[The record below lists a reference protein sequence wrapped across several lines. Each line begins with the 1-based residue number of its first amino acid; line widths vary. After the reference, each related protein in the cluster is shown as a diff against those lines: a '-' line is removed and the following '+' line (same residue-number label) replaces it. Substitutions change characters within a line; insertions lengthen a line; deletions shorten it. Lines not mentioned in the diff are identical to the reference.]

1 MASFKPSPWML
12 MIAPLV
18 AAQVQLPAR
27 ADTARIVQVSLQPT
41 ESGASLTL
49 RFSNGQR
56 PQIFATAR
64 GNSWV
69 ADILNTQL
77 ALPQGKSFRQVNP
90 AAGITAVEVVQ
101 VDAKTARVIV
111 NGATTAPNGV
121 IDQSSDQGFT
131 ISLVAG
137 TGNPTAATPIP
148 INPAPGSP
156 SVQRDRPT
164 PLPTNDLLPPLMP
177 RAVAPP
183 LGDISISTNIIK
195 PPTVRTGATRVI
207 PRLSLRNAPAR
218 EALALLAR
226 AAGLNLV
233 YLDSSRDPSS
243 RDASSQTGLP
253 PGGPPVTLDLQN
265 TPVEDAINYV
275 VRVSGLQISR
285 TGNTLLVGVSLP
297 TSGMN
302 LLTRTLRLNQ
312 ANAKTASTYLNS
324 LGAGVVVNFDPTT
337 QVPSTGGGTNPITVQ
352 SGIPEQKI
360 LTPPDIP
367 GVFLPLRGLTV
378 TVDERLNQLTVVG
391 TPEMIETAVNYVT
404 QLDLRKRQV
413 AVNVK
418 VIDVNLDN
426 SQEFNSSFSFGVG
439 DTFFVS
445 DGGSAV
451 VNFGNLRPASSADMN
466 QPGNPFAPPVTGITY
481 PGEAKPFLDNQSG
494 LAPFGTPANPNATGE
509 GASALQGFS
518 SAVNGSNANAVAQQL
533 AQQWSSNSG
542 IRQIFPQ
549 FNQLLRFW
557 GVNTNQ
563 TGFAAYPQGIL
574 PRPNFG
580 TFGNPLQAGIEEI
593 DDGKITYGVP
603 TLLQY
608 PTKFLQ
614 RLQAEIVSRNAK
626 ILTDPTLV
634 IQEGELQT
642 VKLTEQVVTN
652 IVTQTV
658 TPQGGGTSTTSTT
671 AEKGEVGLTMDVQID
686 RIDDNGFVT
695 LQLVPKITSFGSEYE
710 LTSGIGQRNTLTLLN
725 TREVRSGK
733 IRLRD
738 SQTLILAGV
747 IQDSERQL
755 VKKWPILGDLPIV
768 GALFRGSTTSRQRKE
783 VIIVLTPR
791 VMDDNDTN
799 RFGYGYAPGQEAQ
812 QILRRGAL

>member
-1 MASFKPSPWML
+1 MASYKHSFWML

-18 AAQVQLPAR
+18 AAQIQLPAR
-27 ADTARIVQVSLQPT
+27 ADAVRIVQISLQPSA
-41 ESGASLTL
+41 SGASLRL
-49 RFSNGQR
+49 QLSNGQR

-77 ALPQGKSFRQVNP
+77 ALSQGKSFRQANP
-90 AAGITAVEVVQ
+90 TAGIRSVEVIQ

-111 NGATTAPNGV
+111 TGEQMAPAGV
-121 IDQSSDQGFT
+121 IEQSSQGLQ
-131 ISLVAG
+131 ISLTASSANG
-137 TGNPTAATPIP
+137 TAAAPIP
-148 INPAPGSP
+148 VSPAPATP
-156 SVQRDRPT
+156 PIQRDRPT
-164 PLPTNDLLPPLMP
+164 PLPTNNLLPPLMP
-177 RAVAPP
+177 RAIAPP
-183 LGDISISTNIIK
+183 LGDISISTNVIK
-195 PPTVRTGATRVI
+195 PPTVRIGRTGVI

-233 YLDSSRDPSS
+233 YLDASRDPSS
-243 RDASSQTGLP
+243 QDANSRTGLP

-265 TPVEDAINYV
+265 TPVDEAINYV
-275 VRVSGLQISR
+275 VRIAGLQASR
-285 TGNTLLVGVSLP
+285 SGNTLLVGVSLP

-302 LLTRTLRLNQ
+302 LITRTLRLNQ
-312 ANAKTASTYLNS
+312 AEAKRASTYLNS
-324 LGAGVVVNFDPTT
+324 LGAGVVVNYDPTT
-337 QVPSTGGGTNPITVQ
+337 QVASTGGGTNPITVQ

-360 LTPPDIP
+360 LAPPDLP

-391 TPEMIETAVNYVT
+391 TPELIETAINYVT
-404 QLDLRKRQV
+404 ELDLRKRQV

-418 VIDVNLDN
+418 IVDVNLEN
-426 SQEFNSSFSFGVG
+426 SQQVNSSFSFGVG
-439 DTFFVS
+439 DSFFVS

-451 VNFGNLRPASSADMN
+451 INFGNLRPASQADMN

-481 PGEAKPFLDNQSG
+481 PGEAKPFLDDQSG
-494 LAPFGTPANPNATGE
+494 LAPFGTPSNPNATGE
-509 GASALQGFS
+509 NPSALQGFS

-533 AQQWSSNSG
+533 AQQWSSNPG
-542 IRQIFPQ
+542 VRQIFPQ

-563 TGFAAYPQGIL
+563 TGFAAYPQGLL

-580 TFGNPLQAGIEEI
+580 TFGNPLQAGIEKIEE
-593 DDGKITYGVP
+593 GKITYGVP

-608 PTKFLQ
+608 PTRFLQ

-634 IQEGELQT
+634 IQEGEQQT
-642 VKLTEQVVTN
+642 VRLTEQVVTN

-671 AEKGEVGLTMDVQID
+671 AEKGEVGLTMDVKVD

-695 LQLVPKITSFGSEYE
+695 VQLVPKITSVGSEYP
-710 LTSGIGQRNTLTLLN
+710 LNSGIGQNNTLTLLN
-725 TREVRSGK
+725 TRELRSGK

-738 SQTLILAGV
+738 GQTLILAGV

-755 VKKWPILGDLPIV
+755 AKKWPILGDLPIV
-768 GALFRGSTTSRQRKE
+768 GALFRGTTTDRTRKE
-783 VIIVLTPR
+783 VIIVLTPK
-791 VMDDNDTN
+791 VMDDTDTS
-799 RFGYGYAPGQEAQ
+799 RYGYGYAPGQEAQ